1 MEDIYEDSEK
11 STEHLNLIQYYALYD
26 PNGEQGLIQGLRYYP
41 RNISTVIPDNPKLD
55 TKINYYKPYT
65 NPKVVLPKP
74 RYTKKISILNQTK
87 ANNSNLN
94 TINQQDYINKYSNDK
109 LSSNKINAYP
119 NYYEGRE
126 EVNKNNG
133 INEKD
138 EVYRTFTRSYSND
151 KNDFLIEK
159 N

>member
-1 MEDIYEDSEK
+1 MEDIYDDSGRN
-11 STEHLNLIQYYALYD
+11 TDHLNLIQYYALYD

-74 RYTKKISILNQTK
+74 RYAKKVLSSNKVKT
-87 ANNSNLN
+87 NSSVN
-94 TINQQDYINKYSNDK
+94 TLNQQDYLNRYNNDK
-109 LSSNKINAYP
+109 LNSNKFNVDPTYYGGDTNNINVT
-119 NYYEGRE
+119 NGR
-126 EVNKNNG
+126 
-133 INEKD
+133 D
-138 EVYRTFTRSYSND
+138 EVYRTYTRSYSND

>member
-1 MEDIYEDSEK
+1 MEDMYDDSGRN
-11 STEHLNLIQYYALYD
+11 TEHLNLIQYYALYD

-65 NPKVVLPKP
+65 NPRVVLPKP
-74 RYTKKISILNQTK
+74 RYAKKLSGS
-87 ANNSNLN
+87 NNLKENLN
-94 TINQQDYINKYSNDK
+94 KNSVNTLNQQDYLNQYNNNGKANKFNEDTNLNQGESNNINSINKND
-109 LSSNKINAYP
+109 
-119 NYYEGRE
+119 
-126 EVNKNNG
+126 
-133 INEKD
+133 D
-138 EVYRTFTRSYSND
+138 VYKTYRSSYSND